1 MPAVLGDVAAGW
13 DKKVPLANHGFMGEG
28 ADLRRHALAMKLT
41 VEDRSGRLH
50 ADVDVKNEAA
60 GHKVPTGL
68 PGRQV
73 VLRVRVLD
81 KEGRTIEEAARVF
94 ARVLVDASGK
104 EAPFYA
110 ARSEASDT
118 RIGPGE
124 TLREELS
131 FDAKLEGE
139 LLAEL
144 LWRSAS
150 PAVAEA
156 VGASIDELKLAE
168 ARVAFGAARPGARG
182 RALLPR
188 TVTVRP

>member
-1 MPAVLGDVAAGW
+1 
-13 DKKVPLANHGFMGEG
+13 
-28 ADLRRHALAMKLT
+28 
-41 VEDRSGRLH
+41 
-50 ADVDVKNEAA
+50 
-60 GHKVPTGL
+60 
-68 PGRQV
+68 V

-168 ARVAFGAARPGARG
+168 ARVAFGAERPGARG